1 MLMLTVPTSLD
12 HLLAHVMQAIPA
24 MEYRVLMTISAK
36 TTLKIVTV
44 RLLAPIL
51 LVPSHAPVILVTVV
65 AVLHVLIMTNVQTIL
80 TLVTQ
85 MHRAPILSEVTLVLF
100 TLVGKAMVKHVL
112 TLINVLS
119 PPFAIHLTTVTSMP
133 VVLTQMVHSNAAV
146 MLVGLE
152 TASLVPTS
160 TNVLM
165 MQTTIAI
172 PMQAVLIMTDLTYVP
187 VT

>member
-1 MLMLTVPTSLD
+1 M
-12 HLLAHVMQAIPA
+12 
-24 MEYRVLMTISAK
+24 
-36 TTLKIVTV
+36 
-44 RLLAPIL
+44 
-51 LVPSHAPVILVTVV
+51 
-65 AVLHVLIMTNVQTIL
+65 
-80 TLVTQ
+80 
-85 MHRAPILSEVTLVLF
+85 

-112 TLINVLS
+112 TLMNVLS
-119 PPFAIHLTTVTSMP
+119 PPFAIHLVTVTSMP

>member
-1 MLMLTVPTSLD
+1 MTTNALMKRTIVMLMLTVPTSLD

-85 MHRAPILSEVTLVLF
+85 MHRAPILSEVVLV

-112 TLINVLS
+112 TLMNVLS
-119 PPFAIHLTTVTSMP
+119 PPFAIHLT
-133 VVLTQMVHSNAAV
+133 
-146 MLVGLE
+146 
-152 TASLVPTS
+152 
-160 TNVLM
+160 
-165 MQTTIAI
+165 
-172 PMQAVLIMTDLTYVP
+172 
-187 VT
+187 